1 MSRRFPGVLALGLLT
16 ACLAGAACC
25 LAKPPD
31 LPQNLIIIVHPIQLP
46 PDLPMSEQPAPQPCQ
61 LAPDR
66 FARQEVDPE
75 TTRSVLENLNALI
88 RANDEHWE
96 RYAYGLWVFRDA
108 VTGGFAGRGG
118 LRHLEVGGGPE
129 IEVAYALVAEL
140 WNRGLAS
147 EMAVAIVRLAFEEL
161 RIDNLVCFT
170 QPTNYASRRVMEKAG
185 FRYERDIVHAG
196 LPHVFCRLERD
207 SWKSGTGDEGC
218 GPDAARRKE

>member
-1 MSRRFPGVLALGLLT
+1 MVMSASVESFETARLRAERLRHVHFDDVQRMHSDARVMATLGGVRGES
-16 ACLAGAACC
+16 
-25 LAKPPD
+25 
-31 LPQNLIIIVHPIQLP
+31 Q
-46 PDLPMSEQPAPQPCQ
+46 
-61 LAPDR
+61 
-66 FARQEVDPE
+66 
-75 TTRSVLENLNALI
+75 TRALI

-96 RYAYGLWVFRDA
+96 RYGYGLWVFRDA
-108 VTGGFAGRGG
+108 ATGGFAGRGG

-140 WNRGLAS
+140 WNRGLAT

-196 LPHVFCRLERD
+196 LPHVFCRLDRG
-207 SWKSGTGDEGC
+207 SWKRGAETRGAAPDE
-218 GPDAARRKE
+218 E